1 MGDRYVTGMDNT
13 CRFAKVAKKTSYS
26 FDFNNFNVL
35 VLANHIYMARH
46 CL

>member
-1 MGDRYVTGMDNT
+1 MEDRYVTGMDDT
-13 CRFAKVAKKTSYS
+13 YRFAKVAKKTSYS
-26 FDFNNFNVL
+26 FDFNIFNVY